1 MKNLLLLFLFKN
13 VFEKKQEQD
22 CGNIEGDDIFVD
34 QIIMWHSFLI
44 KVPIGLELEKLKI
57 L

>member
-44 KVPIGLELEKLKI
+44 KVPIGLGLEKLQI